1 VPPGTASGL
10 IPEVV
15 VRRLLAIIIC
25 SFVVWGGA
33 ACGQDD
39 GGTVKEEGSLGASS
53 GSGSSSGDA
62 SASAP
67 ADASGSEVACVPV
80 GDPSEADSTV
90 EVSLDEWSIDA
101 PERIDAGT
109 VALATTNDGEEPHEL
124 VVVRADSLADL
135 PRDGDGEIDET
146 AIGDRRARRWRRR
159 ERLRRRIEALHAP
172 EVGTGSSPAPP
183 SRSRCRAATRT
194 ANASCTRAAPPRSA
208 G

>member
-15 VRRLLAIIIC
+15 VRRLLAIVIC

-146 AIGDRRARRWRRR
+146 AIADDDFLGEIEPFPAGDTCDGVFDLEPADYVLFCAIV
-159 ERLRRRIEALHAP
+159 EEEDG
-172 EVGTGSSPAPP
+172 EVESHF
-183 SRSRCRAATRT
+183 
-194 ANASCTRAAPPRSA
+194 ANGMNRVLTVE
-208 G
+208 